1 MHPKTA
7 MSINYGSNQMIEK
20 LARVVSRPRVLL
32 ADESALLTDGL
43 YRLLEPNFDMLAP
56 LHDGAELL
64 EATLNLKPDVIV
76 ADISL
81 PRMNGIEVLRQ
92 MRKNGS
98 VALMIFLIDH
108 AAPAYVSEAL
118 RVGASACVL
127 KRSPGSELIRVICGV
142 LRGEK
147 QVLDFD
153 LNRLGFRYPG
163 NGHLS
168 YSEQR
173 PLTFRQLEVLRLVAL
188 GKSGKEIA
196 STLNVSLKTVEFH
209 KHRIMER
216 LDVHTTAELTRY
228 AVRSGIL
235 SA

>member
-1 MHPKTA
+1 MA
-7 MSINYGSNQMIEK
+7 INYGSNQMMEK

-56 LHDGAELL
+56 IHDGPELL

-142 LRGEK
+142 FRGEK
-147 QVLDFD
+147 QAFDF
-153 LNRLGFRYPG
+153 GFNHHGFGYQGAGP
-163 NGHLS
+163 LS
-168 YSEQR
+168 YSEPR

>member
-1 MHPKTA
+1 M
-7 MSINYGSNQMIEK
+7 MEK
-20 LARVVSRPRVLL
+20 LGTAAMRPRVLL
-32 ADESALLTDGL
+32 GDESGLLTDGL
-43 YRLLEPNFDMLAP
+43 YRLLEPHFEMLP
-56 LHDGAELL
+56 PIHDGPELL
-64 EATLNLKPDVIV
+64 ETALNVKPDVIV

-92 MRKNGS
+92 MRKKG
-98 VALMIFLIDH
+98 ADARMIFLIDH
-108 AAPAYVSEAL
+108 AAHAYVSEAL
-118 RVGASACVL
+118 RAGASACVL
-127 KRSPGSELIRVICGV
+127 KRSPGAELIRVICGV

-147 QVLDFD
+147 QLFD
-153 LNRLGFRYPG
+153 LDHSTRQDRNYGEDRTVGYR
-163 NGHLS
+163 
-168 YSEQR
+168 EQR

-196 STLNVSLKTVEFH
+196 ATLNVSLKTVEFH

>member
-1 MHPKTA
+1 MVIKSGMA
-7 MSINYGSNQMIEK
+7 VIMEK
-20 LARVVSRPRVLL
+20 NGRVPTRPRVLL
-32 ADESALLTDGL
+32 ADESGLLTDGL
-43 YRLLEPNFDMLAP
+43 YRLLEPHFEMLVP
-56 LHDGAELL
+56 IHDGPELL

-92 MRKNGS
+92 MRKSGS
-98 VALMIFLIDH
+98 EAQMIFLIDH
-108 AAPAYVSEAL
+108 AAHAYVSEAL
-118 RVGASACVL
+118 RAGAAACVL
-127 KRSPGSELIRVICGV
+127 KRSHGSELIRVICSV
-142 LRGEK
+142 VRGEK
-147 QVLDFD
+147 QLVDGSLA
-153 LNRLGFRYPG
+153 NRIGFGYPG
-163 NGHLS
+163 DGNAS
-168 YSEQR
+168 YAEQR

-228 AVRSGIL
+228 AVRSGLL

>member
-1 MHPKTA
+1 
-7 MSINYGSNQMIEK
+7 MIEK
-20 LARVVSRPRVLL
+20 VATVAMRPRVLL
-32 ADESALLTDGL
+32 ADESGLLTDGL
-43 YRLLEPNFDMLAP
+43 HRFLESHFEMLAP
-56 LHDGAELL
+56 IHDGPELL
-64 EATLNLKPDVIV
+64 EAATTVKPDVIV

-92 MRKNGS
+92 MRKKGEDARM
-98 VALMIFLIDH
+98 VFLIDH
-108 AAPAYVSEAL
+108 AAHAYVSEAL
-118 RVGASACVL
+118 RAGASACVL

-147 QVLDFD
+147 QLDLD
-153 LNRLGFRYPG
+153 HSGRQDPVYTEDGNPAFR
-163 NGHLS
+163 
-168 YSEQR
+168 EQR

-196 STLNVSLKTVEFH
+196 AALNVSLKTVEFH

>member
-108 AAPAYVSEAL
+108 AAPAYVSKAL

-127 KRSPGSELIRVICGV
+127 KRSPGSELIRVIGGV
-142 LRGEK
+142 VRGEK
-147 QVLDFD
+147 QVFDSD
-153 LNRLGFRYPG
+153 LNRLGYAGQF
-163 NGHLS
+163 S
-168 YSEQR
+168 YSEQ
-173 PLTFRQLEVLRLVAL
+173 PALTFRQVEVLRLVAL

-196 STLNVSLKTVEFH
+196 STLSVSLKTVEFH

-216 LDVHTTAELTRY
+216 LDVHSTAELTRY

>member
-1 MHPKTA
+1 
-7 MSINYGSNQMIEK
+7 MSINYGSHQMMEK
-20 LARVVSRPRVLL
+20 LGRVVSRPRVLL

-56 LHDGAELL
+56 LHNGPELL

-108 AAPAYVSEAL
+108 SAPAYVSKAL

-142 LRGEK
+142 VRGEK
-147 QVLDFD
+147 QFYDSD
-153 LNRLGFRYPG
+153 LNRHGYTGAEQF
-163 NGHLS
+163 S

-173 PLTFRQLEVLRLVAL
+173 PLTFRQVEVLRLVAL

-216 LDVHTTAELTRY
+216 LDVHSTAELTRY
-228 AVRSGIL
+228 AVREGIL

>member
-1 MHPKTA
+1 M
-7 MSINYGSNQMIEK
+7 MEK
-20 LARVVSRPRVLL
+20 LGRVVSRPRVLL

-43 YRLLEPNFDMLAP
+43 YRLLEANFDVLAP
-56 LHDGAELL
+56 SHDGPELL
-64 EATLNLKPDVIV
+64 EATLNLKPDVVV

-98 VALMIFLIDH
+98 GAMMIFLIDH

-127 KRSPGSELIRVICGV
+127 KRSPGSELIRVIGGV

-147 QVLDFD
+147 QAFDFD
-153 LNRLGFRYPG
+153 VNRHGFGYAG
-163 NGHLS
+163 DGHLS

-235 SA
+235 AA

>member
-1 MHPKTA
+1 
-7 MSINYGSNQMIEK
+7 
-20 LARVVSRPRVLL
+20 
-32 ADESALLTDGL
+32 
-43 YRLLEPNFDMLAP
+43 MLAP

-92 MRKNGS
+92 LRKNGS

-108 AAPAYVSEAL
+108 AAPAYVSKAL
-118 RVGASACVL
+118 HVGASACVL

-142 LRGEK
+142 VRGEK
-147 QVLDFD
+147 QVFDSD
-153 LNRLGFRYPG
+153 LNRQGYTGAGQF
-163 NGHLS
+163 S
-168 YSEQR
+168 YREER
-173 PLTFRQLEVLRLVAL
+173 PLTFRQVEVLRLVAL

-216 LDVHTTAELTRY
+216 LDVHSTAELTRY